1 MIEWAPLLTNC
12 RHRARPLPSD
22 QALPPLGREMNLSVA
37 SLVSKELAWSEHV
50 ETAVEHRIQLAP
62 RCSLTA
68 KGAWVFW
75 LSAALA
81 PTALGIAF
89 AMRGFWP
96 ILPFAGL
103 ELAGLGAALWISM
116 RRGLQQESISITPSE
131 IAIECRIGQ
140 IHRKI
145 IFSRHWTR
153 VKLHA
158 PLHQCPS
165 RLTLESHG
173 QGCEVGRFLTEAER
187 CNLAAR
193 LQQLVGNMNES
204 PPL

>member
-1 MIEWAPLLTNC
+1 
-12 RHRARPLPSD
+12 
-22 QALPPLGREMNLSVA
+22 MNLSAA

-50 ETAVEHRIQLAP
+50 ETAAEHRFQLAP
-62 RCSLTA
+62 RCSLTT
-68 KGAWVFW
+68 KGAWAFW

-81 PTALGIAF
+81 PVALGTAF

-103 ELAGLGAALWISM
+103 ELVALGTALVVSM
-116 RRGLQQESISITPSE
+116 RRRLQQESISITPTG
-131 IAIECRIGQ
+131 IAIEFRIGR
-140 IHRKI
+140 IPRKI

-165 RLTLESHG
+165 RLSLESHG
-173 QGCEVGRFLTEAER
+173 QVCEVGRFLTEAER
-187 CNLAAR
+187 CHLAAR
-193 LQQLVGNMNES
+193 LQQLVGTMNES